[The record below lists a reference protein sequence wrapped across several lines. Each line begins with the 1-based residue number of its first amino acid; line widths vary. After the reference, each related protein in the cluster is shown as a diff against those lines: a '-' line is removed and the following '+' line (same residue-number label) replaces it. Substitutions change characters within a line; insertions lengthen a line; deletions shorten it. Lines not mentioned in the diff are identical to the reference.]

1 MSLIADALKAAQRD
15 KEKRAGKPA
24 APVRRPQV
32 GRVAL
37 KSTSPGSDSP
47 WRVPMIALGALAGGV
62 LLFFA
67 VLSVL
72 PNGSDGLAEPNP
84 AGDVAVDAD
93 GELGALD
100 SPSPVE
106 EVDPFGIRPSDGVP
120 APPSSNAESEPGW
133 LSDEG
138 PPLTRPAAQPRDDG
152 ETASAAPAESSSSEN
167 APASTPQQNTVS
179 DAPGN
184 TLRITVQGSA
194 SGEASAL
201 FADAVAAHRA
211 GDRARAKSLYRQV
224 IAADPTNAD
233 AYNNLGTAHRIDQE
247 FVEAEAAYRRALAI
261 NPGFAAAWS
270 NLGLVLEARGR
281 STEAAAAYQ
290 RALELDPANAGT
302 KVNLATQY
310 YRAGLYPEALRLLD
324 DAVRAE
330 PMLAEAHYTR
340 GLVLEAQ
347 RDVPGAIRA
356 FNLFLNTANGRFAEL
371 EARVREHLS
380 DLVGSG

>member
-24 APVRRPQV
+24 AQVRRPQV
-32 GRVAL
+32 GRVSL
-37 KSTSPGSDSP
+37 KSAPDGNTNP
-47 WRVPMIALGALAGGV
+47 WRVPMIAVGALAGGV

-72 PNGSDGLAEPNP
+72 PNGDDPLAEPSPYANAP
-84 AGDVAVDAD
+84 VEGD
-93 GELGALD
+93 GELGVLD
-100 SPSPVE
+100 SPSPVEE
-106 EVDPFGIRPSDGVP
+106 EVDPFGIRPSDGEP
-120 APPSSNAESEPGW
+120 APPPSNANEPGW

-138 PPLTRPAAQPRDDG
+138 PPLTQPAAQPRDNT
-152 ETASAAPAESSSSEN
+152 EIAAAASERAPPQD
-167 APASTPQQNTVS
+167 APVNEPQPNTVS

-184 TLRITVQGSA
+184 TLRITVQGSG
-194 SGEASAL
+194 STETSAL

-247 FVEAEAAYRRALAI
+247 FNEAEAAYRRALAI
-261 NPGFAAAWS
+261 NPAFAAAWS

-281 STEAAAAYQ
+281 STDAAAAYQ
-290 RALELDPANAGT
+290 RALDLDPANAGT

-324 DAVRAE
+324 DAVRTE

-371 EARVREHLS
+371 EARVREHLN

>member
-32 GRVAL
+32 GRVSL
-37 KSTSPGSDSP
+37 KSAPEGNTNP
-47 WRVPMIALGALAGGV
+47 WRVPMIAVAALAGGV

-72 PNGSDGLAEPNP
+72 PNGDDQLAEPSP
-84 AGDVAVDAD
+84 FADAPVQGD
-93 GELGALD
+93 GELGVLD
-100 SPSPVE
+100 SPSPVEE
-106 EVDPFGIRPSDGVP
+106 EVDPFGIRPSDGEP
-120 APPSSNAESEPGW
+120 APPPSNANEPGW

-138 PPLTRPAAQPRDDG
+138 PPLTRPAAQPRDNT
-152 ETASAAPAESSSSEN
+152 EIASAAPERASSQDPPVNE
-167 APASTPQQNTVS
+167 PQPNTVS

-184 TLRITVQGSA
+184 TLRITVQGSG
-194 SGEASAL
+194 STETSAL

-211 GDRARAKSLYRQV
+211 GDRGRAKSLYRQV

-247 FVEAEAAYRRALAI
+247 FNEAEAAYRRALAI
-261 NPGFAAAWS
+261 NPAFAAAWS

-281 STEAAAAYQ
+281 STDAAAAYQ

-324 DAVRAE
+324 DAVRTE

-371 EARVREHLS
+371 EARVREHLN